1 MHDLKE
7 LDAQGLTDFV
17 QGLGLEAYRSRQ
29 LRDWIYR
36 KRASTFDEMTNISRE
51 VREKLKGEAFI
62 GEPTLLE
69 ARRSSDGTTKLLLEM
84 RDGHHVE
91 SVIIPE
97 EDRLTLCVSSQV
109 GCALGCRFCLT
120 GKGGLARNLTAGE
133 IVSQVMAAEKL
144 IATDSSRERRLTNL
158 VFMGMGE
165 PLANFDEVAEALRRL
180 TDPEWMAFSGRRITV
195 STAGLVPGIRKLAAS
210 GLKVRLAVSLNA
222 TTDEVRD
229 DIMPVNRRYPIATLL
244 EACREYPLTPRDR
257 ITFEYVMLKD
267 INDSLDDAK
276 RLVKML
282 KGIPCKV
289 NLIPFNEFPG
299 SEFRRPAG
307 QRVNAFQEILMSR
320 NFTAF
325 VRQSKG
331 ADISAACGQLRADR
345 QKGNAS

>member
-1 MHDLKE
+1 MRDLKE
-7 LDAQGLTDFV
+7 LNGQGLADFV
-17 QGLGLEAYRSRQ
+17 QGLGLEPYRARQ

-36 KRASTFDEMTNISRE
+36 KRASTFEEMTNISKGVRE
-51 VREKLKGEAFI
+51 VLKEKAFI
-62 GEPTLLE
+62 GEPALLE
-69 ARRSSDGTTKLLLEM
+69 ARHGADGTAKLLLELH
-84 RDGHHVE
+84 DGHHVE

-120 GKGGLARNLTAGE
+120 GTGGLVRNLTPGE

-144 IATDSSRERRLTNL
+144 LSSGSPSERRLTNI

-165 PLANFDEVAEALRRL
+165 PLANFEAVSEALRRL
-180 TDPEWMAFSGRRITV
+180 TNPEWMAFSSRRITV
-195 STAGLVPGIRKLAAS
+195 STAGLVPGIRKLAAG

-222 TTDEVRD
+222 TTDELRNE
-229 DIMPVNRRYPIATLL
+229 IMPINRRYPIGELL

-257 ITFEYVMLKD
+257 ITFEYVMLRSM
-267 INDSLDDAK
+267 NDSPEDAK
-276 RLVKML
+276 RLVKLL

-299 SEFRRPAG
+299 AEYRRPTSDN
-307 QRVNAFQEILMSR
+307 VKAFQELLMSR
-320 NFTAF
+320 NFTAL

>member
-1 MHDLKE
+1 MRDLKE
-7 LDAQGLTDFV
+7 FDSQGLTDFV
-17 QGLGLEAYRSRQ
+17 QGLGLETYRARQ

-36 KRASTFDEMTNISRE
+36 KRASTFDEMTNISRD
-51 VREKLKGEAFI
+51 VREMLKEKAFI
-62 GEPTLLE
+62 GEPVLLE
-69 ARRSSDGTTKLLLEM
+69 AQKSADGTTKLLFEM
-84 RDGHHVE
+84 HDGHHVE

-133 IVSQVMAAEKL
+133 IVSQVMAAENL
-144 IATDSSRERRLTNL
+144 VSEGSPPERRLTNI

-229 DIMPVNRRYPIATLL
+229 EIMPINKRFPIRELL

-257 ITFEYVMLKD
+257 ITFEYVMLRGV
-267 INDSLDDAK
+267 NDSPDDAK
-276 RLVKML
+276 RLVTLL

-299 SEFRRPAG
+299 CEYRRPG
-307 QRVNAFQEILMSR
+307 VERVQAFQEILMNR
-320 NFTAF
+320 NYTVF